1 MLKTKLI
8 AIRDFLRNR
17 EGTSQVVQIVVI
29 IGLVALVALKVLPT
43 LAQSMSDEDDG
54 TEEKLESLTEVYE

>member
-29 IGLVALVALKVLPT
+29 IGLVALVALKVLPP
-43 LAQSMSDEDDG
+43 LAQSMNDKAEG
-54 TEEKLESLTEVYE
+54 TGEKLEPLTEVYE

>member
-8 AIRDFLRNR
+8 AIIDFLRNR

-29 IGLVALVALKVLPT
+29 IGLVALVALKVLPP
-43 LAQSMSDEDDG
+43 LAQSMNDKAGG

>member
-1 MLKTKLI
+1 MLKTKVI
-8 AIRDFLRNR
+8 TIRDFLRNR

-29 IGLVALVALKVLPT
+29 IRLVALVALKVLPP
-43 LAQSMSDEDDG
+43 LARSMDEKAGG

>member
-1 MLKTKLI
+1 MLKTKLM
-8 AIRDFLRNR
+8 AIRGFLRDR

-29 IGLVALVALKVLPT
+29 IRLVALVALKVLPP
-43 LAQSMSDEDDG
+43 LARSMDEKAGG